1 MFYNYG
7 NCLRN
12 QQKIEDA
19 IIFYEEAIR
28 LHPTYS
34 KAFDNIG
41 VLYDDGSEQGSKMAE
56 KMYQKSID
64 ANPHHPSAYSNL
76 ASLYAQKERLQEA
89 VKVLLSVQNYDNPYY
104 TATLKL
110 AMIMKRRGF
119 DRDAEQLYQ
128 HILLLFKNAESPI
141 AEPYNHYGALL
152 TEQKRYEEA
161 IKVYEQAIALEPLNP
176 NPLVNLAW
184 VKQTLGISSGSSKMV
199 RDAEELYEKSLAIK
213 PTSEAFMRLGS
224 LKYQRG
230 ETAEAKVEY
239 EEARKL
245 DPENHLIVLEQSIVL
260 VSAGETERA
269 IEILQVAVNKDKDCK
284 LANLHITLAKIYG
297 PRKHQFMKA
306 ASVLEN
312 CHRKIGENKHE
323 DEDAA
328 EIKFQLGAMYHEI
341 VRNNQNVANPTKNEE
356 AFLAKAKQKTFELLQ
371 EAIKLKPGDVE
382 YRVLLAQVHLRS
394 GNLKDG
400 THVLKTILKLKPD
413 HEVATILLNRVKEAE
428 SKTS

>member
-1 MFYNYG
+1 MYTPSIGFAILVADGLVKFSSILESSRLPSKILNFGIVASFAFLVAKTEFRISAWQTKENLFHSGLTVHRHNAKMFYNYG

-41 VLYDDGSEQGSKMAE
+41 VLYDDGTEQGSKMAE
-56 KMYQKSID
+56 KMYQKSIE

-245 DPENHLIVLEQSIVL
+245 DPENHRIVLEQSIVL

-323 DEDAA
+323 E
-328 EIKFQLGAMYHEI
+328 
-341 VRNNQNVANPTKNEE
+341 
-356 AFLAKAKQKTFELLQ
+356 KT
-371 EAIKLKPGDVE
+371 
-382 YRVLLAQVHLRS
+382 RR
-394 GNLKDG
+394 
-400 THVLKTILKLKPD
+400 
-413 HEVATILLNRVKEAE
+413 
-428 SKTS
+428 